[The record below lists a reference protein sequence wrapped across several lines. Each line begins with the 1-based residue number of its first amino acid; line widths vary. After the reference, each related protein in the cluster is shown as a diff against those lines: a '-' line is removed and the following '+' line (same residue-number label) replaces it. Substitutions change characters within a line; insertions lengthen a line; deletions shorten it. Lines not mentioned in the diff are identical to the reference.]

1 MNMKQISGAE
11 IESQLGRFATA
22 YDIIRALRPNMLI
35 SHGVVASSQSR
46 SSMYQGISQIKIYLD
61 GTAYEGSLDTIPA
74 ATVQEVR
81 WLSPMDA
88 TTRYGTGNTAG
99 AIEVTTRQGLDDVC
113 RDGRQPS
120 TESLREPFCGRLTP
134 NRRTEFRR
142 SHEPRPHPHHFRRTY
157 GTLPLSNE

>member
-1 MNMKQISGAE
+1 MCLTRNRRRVLRVGALLSLAVLGCVPPSGPTGIGGYRMNKNLISEAE

-35 SHGVVASSQSR
+35 SRGVVARSQSR
-46 SSMYQGISQIKIYLD
+46 SSVYQAISEIKIYLD
-61 GTAYEGSLDTIPA
+61 GTPYEGVGSLATIPA

-99 AIEVTTRQGLDDVC
+99 AIEVTTRQG
-113 RDGRQPS
+113 
-120 TESLREPFCGRLTP
+120 
-134 NRRTEFRR
+134 
-142 SHEPRPHPHHFRRTY
+142 PR
-157 GTLPLSNE
+157 